1 MPLSTAISR
10 TMSNELHTESQV
22 ENETNEDANLVD
34 DQTVEG
40 SDASGVDDVKKED
53 QNEYKQRLVE
63 LEAQLKER
71 ESQLHKKDEA
81 LKNKNRAIN
90 ALKKA
95 APEPED
101 DDVDA
106 LTEKVTARIEASMR
120 AREAAAALREVSSDP
135 DEQKLVKFHYDNSI
149 KQSGDVQ
156 RDLKAALALANADKL
171 YELRQAA
178 ARGEAREEEMASLAA
193 SMAPKP
199 QPKSTIKTREMKL
212 AESFLDAV
220 APEAKKY
227 LSNHLQ

>member
-1 MPLSTAISR
+1 
-10 TMSNELHTESQV
+10 MSQENYTESQV

-34 DQTVEG
+34 AHTVED
-40 SDASGVDDVKKED
+40 SDASGVNDEKQEEP
-53 QNEYKQRLVE
+53 NEYKKRLVE

-71 ESQLHKKDEA
+71 ENQLQKKDEA

-120 AREAAAALREVSSDP
+120 AREAATAIREVSSDP
-135 DEQKLVKFHYDNSI
+135 DEQKLVRFHYENSI

-156 RDLKAALALANADKL
+156 RDLKAALALAIAENF

-199 QPKSTIKTREMKL
+199 QPKSSIKSREMKL

-227 LSNHLQ
+227 LSNHIQ